1 MLGSWT
7 SCTVGE
13 LLVEVVEVDGMEG
26 MEGRLM
32 MFGFGC
38 IGAVGRRLMVEE
50 VVTWEELLA
59 RMFMEFD

>member
-50 VVTWEELLA
+50 VVTWEEL
-59 RMFMEFD
+59 